1 MKLYYMPGACS
12 LSPHI
17 VLRETGLPFDLAK
30 VDRASKTT
38 SDGENY
44 LTVNPRGYVPSL
56 RLDSGEVL
64 TEASI
69 IVQYLADQVPA
80 KKLAP
85 PAGTME
91 RYRLQEWLNLI
102 ASEIHKGFSPLFN
115 AAISEQSKSVL
126 KERLVQRLGYV
137 NDVLAGRPYLMG
149 DQFTV
154 ADVYF
159 FVMTSWTARTRI
171 DLDPLPHVQ
180 AHYALLRQRP
190 AVRAAIEAEGLKI

>member
-1 MKLYYMPGACS
+1 MKLYYLPGACS

-17 VLRETGLPFDLAK
+17 VLRETGLPFDLAR
-30 VDRASKTT
+30 VDRASKIT

-44 LTVNPRGYVPSL
+44 LTVNPRGYVPTL

-64 TEASI
+64 TEAAI

-91 RYRLQEWLNLI
+91 RYRLQEWLNLVS
-102 ASEIHKGFSPLFN
+102 SEIHKGFSPLFN
-115 AAISEQSKSVL
+115 PAISEPSKAAL
-126 KERLVQRLGYV
+126 KERLAQRFGYV
-137 NDVLAGRPYLMG
+137 NDVLAERTYLMG

-159 FVMTSWTARTRI
+159 FVMTGWSGRTGI
-171 DLDPLPHVQ
+171 DLDPLPHVR

-190 AVRAAIEAEGLKI
+190 AVQAAIEAEGLKL